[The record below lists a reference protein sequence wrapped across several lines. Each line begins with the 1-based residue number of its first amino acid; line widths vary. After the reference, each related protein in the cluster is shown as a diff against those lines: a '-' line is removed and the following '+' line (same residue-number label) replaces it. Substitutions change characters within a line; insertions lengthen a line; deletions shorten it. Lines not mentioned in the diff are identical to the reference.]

1 MKPLLRELK
10 STLQTHEE
18 LNPKLWKDEK
28 LDPEVWAA
36 LNKIAKEWAKFAN
49 IPSRSIKDIILVGGN
64 ANYNYTKHSDVDLH
78 LVIDKKGVKC
88 DGLVDDYLLSKKQ
101 LWALTHDI
109 TVKGQPVELYAQDS
123 GDTFKKGQG
132 VYSLKSNRWLQQPER
147 VKFDANDRAVK
158 DKVNDLSKTIND
170 LIDSKSNDIGQFRRL
185 KARLK
190 GMRSTAIEKGGEYAP
205 ENLAFKEL
213 RNRGILDRMTKYLR
227 DLEDQEL
234 TLEGKTSDDPKDW
247 PTIRKSKPQKKP
259 KMKWDP
265 HMKTFAPNI
274 SEGKKKCKDGYEY
287 DKDQKRCVRKRPY
300 STGAYLYLGIDH
312 DDDSENGGEGG
323 SGGEGGGS
331 GGGE

>member
-1 MKPLLRELK
+1 MKGLLRELK

-28 LDPEVWAA
+28 LDPEVWTA

-213 RNRGILDRMTKYLR
+213 RNRGVLDRMTKYLR

-234 TLEGKTSDDPKDW
+234 SLE
-247 PTIRKSKPQKKP
+247 
-259 KMKWDP
+259 
-265 HMKTFAPNI
+265 
-274 SEGKKKCKDGYEY
+274 
-287 DKDQKRCVRKRPY
+287 
-300 STGAYLYLGIDH
+300 AYY
-312 DDDSENGGEGG
+312 GGEEQRKKERILNGK
-323 SGGEGGGS
+323 
-331 GGGE
+331 